1 MTEIEEK
8 NVNENPIGF
17 KYVEGPVI
25 VYKGFDKDFR
35 CHEKQYE
42 VGKSYHTDG
51 DVKSLCEAFYGF
63 IKSTEAI
70 MTYDSY
76 ECTRFAVVEL
86 SGTVIKRDDNFYMAS
101 DMKIIREI
109 DWSDLIKRVSYALK
123 SRKIELVTRSKY
135 FFEPEHVIKDNE
147 VTPFTF
153 KDKKIYVNG
162 KNSMLAS
169 MGGGC
174 EVLYDEGS
182 IVSGMGV
189 SQKIASIAIE
199 AKIMSSGD
207 VSHIDSYGERAQ
219 ICNMGDYSK
228 MFVTGDS
235 TYLVNSGLGCSIIST
250 GKYNYISDCCH
261 GTLVVSSGENATIS
275 VTGNETQV
283 LSTGDNAR
291 IVVAGDDCYVTCC
304 GKNTVISIIGEEC
317 TVRAKDWTNI
327 TFAGIKTDLAQL
339 SAGSYKSVTYFAGN
353 APDSKTWRFMND
365 GKIEENK
372 K

>member
-17 KYVEGPVI
+17 KYVEGPIV
-25 VYKGFDKDFR
+25 VYKSFDKDFC

-42 VGKSYHTDG
+42 VGKSYHADG
-51 DVKSLCEAFYGF
+51 DVKSLSEAFYGF

-101 DMKIIREI
+101 DMKIIREV
-109 DWSDLIKRVSYALK
+109 DWSDLVMRISYALK
-123 SRKIELVTRSKY
+123 SRKIELVTRRKY
-135 FFEPEHVIKDNE
+135 FFEPDHVIKDNE
-147 VTPFTF
+147 VTPFTY
-153 KDKKIYVNG
+153 KDKKIYVDG

-199 AKIMSSGD
+199 ARIMTGGSCGN
-207 VSHIDSYGERAQ
+207 IESYGERGTL
-219 ICNMGDYSK
+219 CNMGDYSK
-228 MFVTGDS
+228 IFITGDF
-235 TYLVNSGLGCSIIST
+235 TYLVNSGLSCSIIST
-250 GKYNYISDCCH
+250 GKYNYISDCCY

-283 LSTGDNAR
+283 LSTGNNAR

-304 GKNTVISIIGEEC
+304 GKNTVISVIGEKC
-317 TVRAKDWTNI
+317 TVRAKDWTNVI
-327 TFAGIKTDLAQL
+327 FAGVKTDLEQL
-339 SAGSYKSVTYFAGN
+339 SEGTYKSVTYFAGN

-365 GKIEENK
+365 GKIEESK

>member
-1 MTEIEEK
+1 MK
-8 NVNENPIGF
+8 ENSCGF
-17 KYVEGPVI
+17 KYIEGPIV
-25 VYKGFDKDFR
+25 VYKSFDKYFC

-42 VGKSYHTDG
+42 VGKSYHIDG
-51 DVKSLCEAFYGF
+51 DVKDLSKAFYGF

-76 ECTRFAVVEL
+76 ECTRFALVEL

-109 DWSDLIKRVSYALK
+109 DWSDLIKRVTYALK
-123 SRKIELVTRSKY
+123 SRKIELVTRRKY
-135 FFEPEHVIKDNE
+135 FFEPDYVIKNNE

-199 AKIMSSGD
+199 AKIMNSGECCF
-207 VSHIDSYGERAQ
+207 IESYGRSAQ

-228 MFVTGDS
+228 MFVTGDF
-235 TYLVNSGLGCSIIST
+235 TYLLNNGLSCNIIST

-261 GTLVVSSGENATIS
+261 ETLVVSSGENATIS
-275 VTGNETQV
+275 ITGNETQV

-304 GKNTVISIIGEEC
+304 GKNTSISVIGEKC
-317 TVRAKDWTNI
+317 TVRAKDWKNVTL
-327 TFAGIKTDLAQL
+327 AGVKTDLAQL
-339 SAGSYKSVTYFAGN
+339 SEGTYKSVTYFVGN
-353 APDSKTWRFMND
+353 TSDSENWRFMND

-372 K
+372 E

>member
-1 MTEIEEK
+1 MTEIEGK

-25 VYKGFDKDFR
+25 VYKGFDKDFC
-35 CHEKQYE
+35 CHGKQYE

-51 DVKSLCEAFYGF
+51 DMKYLSEVFYGS

-86 SGTVIKRDDNFYMAS
+86 SGTVIKRDGNFYMAS

-109 DWSDLIKRVSYALK
+109 DWSDLIKRVSCALE
-123 SRKIELVTRSKY
+123 SRKIELVRRHKY
-135 FFEPEHVIKDNE
+135 FFEPDYVIRDHNMIPL
-147 VTPFTF
+147 TL

-162 KNSMLAS
+162 RNSMLSS

-174 EVLYDEGS
+174 EVLFDEGS
-182 IVSGMGV
+182 VVSGMGV
-189 SQKIASIAIE
+189 SQKIRSIAIE

-304 GKNTVISIIGEEC
+304 GKNTVISIIGEKC
-317 TVRAKDWTNI
+317 TVRAKDWKDV
-327 TFAGIKTDLAQL
+327 TFVGVHADLAQL
-339 SAGSYKSVTYFAGN
+339 SAKGYNSVTSFNPN
-353 APDSKTWRFMND
+353 ASESEKWRFMND
-365 GKIEENK
+365 GKVEESK

>member
-1 MTEIEEK
+1 MKEIEEK
-8 NVNENPIGF
+8 YLNDNPIGF
-17 KYVEGPVI
+17 DYVEGPI
-25 VYKGFDKDFR
+25 MVYKSFNKDFC

-51 DVKSLCEAFYGF
+51 DVKSLSEAFYGF
-63 IKSTEAI
+63 INSTEAI

-123 SRKIELVTRSKY
+123 SRKIELVTRRKY
-135 FFEPEHVIKDNE
+135 FFEPDCVIKDNE
-147 VTPFTF
+147 VTPLTF

-207 VSHIDSYGERAQ
+207 VSHIYSYGELAQ

-228 MFVTGDS
+228 MFVTGNS
-235 TYLVNSGLGCSIIST
+235 TYLLNSGLGCIIIST
-250 GKYNYISDCCH
+250 GKNNYISDCCH
-261 GTLVVSSGENATIS
+261 ETLVVSSGENATIS
-275 VTGNETQV
+275 VTGNESQV

-304 GKNTVISIIGEEC
+304 GKNTVISVIGEKC
-317 TVRAKDWTNI
+317 TVRAKDWTNV
-327 TFAGIKTDLAQL
+327 TFAGVKADLEQL
-339 SAGSYKSVTYFAGN
+339 SEGTYKSVTYFAGN
-353 APDSKTWRFMND
+353 ASDSKTWRFMND
-365 GKIEENK
+365 GKVEENK
-372 K
+372 E

>member
-25 VYKGFDKDFR
+25 VYKGFDKNFC
-35 CHEKQYE
+35 CHGKQYE

-51 DVKSLCEAFYGF
+51 DMKYLSEVFYGV

-70 MTYDSY
+70 MAYNSY

-86 SGTVIKRDDNFYMAS
+86 SGTVIKRDNNFYMAS

-109 DWSDLIKRVSYALK
+109 DWSDLITRVSYALK
-123 SRKIELVTRSKY
+123 SRKIELVTRRKH
-135 FFEPEHVIKDNE
+135 FFEPDYVIKDNE
-147 VTPFTF
+147 VTPFTL

-199 AKIMSSGD
+199 AKIRSSGV

-219 ICNMGDYSK
+219 ICNMDYSK
-228 MFVTGDS
+228 IFITGDF

-275 VTGNETQV
+275 ITGNESQV

-304 GKNTVISIIGEEC
+304 GKNTVISVIGEKC
-317 TVRAKDWTNI
+317 TVRARDWTNV
-327 TFAGIKTDLAQL
+327 TLVGVKTDLAQL
-339 SAGSYKSVTYFAGN
+339 SEGTYKSVTYFAGN

-365 GKIEENK
+365 GKIEESK